1 MLYTRVLLIHSLV
14 AFFQI
19 LFFLL
24 RIFRHP
30 CCAGSSFLACSLLFF
45 LFRNLQF
52 TCTLTDCRS
61 DHHSQSRHSSFF
73 FFLEL
78 IQLLVSF
85 SRMRYYIYI
94 IISFSLVFALIIHHQ
109 SNLKTLFEK
118 YQGSKEINCQVNFLC
133 GQVFL
138 FSRSRS
144 PVADRI
150 LLISRKVISSQ
161 QQFFISDH
169 VHITCMN
176 RI

>member
-1 MLYTRVLLIHSLV
+1 MHSFRYCFSYCAYSGIRVAQDLPSLRVLSFSFSSAIFSSLV
-14 AFFQI
+14 HLPIVGQTITVSLDIHHFFFPRVN
-19 LFFLL
+19 LVARFFL
-24 RIFRHP
+24 
-30 CCAGSSFLACSLLFF
+30 
-45 LFRNLQF
+45 
-52 TCTLTDCRS
+52 
-61 DHHSQSRHSSFF
+61 
-73 FFLEL
+73 
-78 IQLLVSF
+78 
-85 SRMRYYIYI
+85 MRYYIYI

-144 PVADRI
+144 PVTDRI